1 MSACMSS
8 DSKLVE
14 AMVLSHTCLMGYVKT
29 KALLAPAPLLQTGQ
43 RSSKMKEEAL
53 VP

>member
-14 AMVLSHTCLMGYVKT
+14 AIVLATTCL
-29 KALLAPAPLLQTGQ
+29 TGVFKDEGPTCSCSAFAN
-43 RSSKMKEEAL
+43 RAN
-53 VP
+53 VV

>member
-1 MSACMSS
+1 VSACMSS

-29 KALLAPAPLLQTGQ
+29 KALLAPAPPCKQGARRL
-43 RSSKMKEEAL
+43 R
-53 VP
+53 